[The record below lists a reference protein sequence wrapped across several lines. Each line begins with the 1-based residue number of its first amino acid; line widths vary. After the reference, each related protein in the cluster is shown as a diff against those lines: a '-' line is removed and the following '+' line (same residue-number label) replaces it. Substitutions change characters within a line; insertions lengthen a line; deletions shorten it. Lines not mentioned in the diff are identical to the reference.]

1 MKVAVSAAS
10 GGLGTKTLQCLVD
23 EVGAENVVAV
33 ARSPERVSVDGIET
47 RRGDYLSVTDL
58 TAAFEDVD
66 SLVMISAPVG
76 DTDRVVMHRNVIE
89 AAKNAGVKKVVYT
102 SVVGNGKEEDTW
114 YWPTQQ
120 DNRQTEVDLE
130 ESGLNWV
137 IARNGLYLEKDV
149 ENMIR
154 SKDAGVYRNIAGD
167 GKCGYI
173 TVAELAYATAKLA
186 IDDGANGKVLN
197 LCGDCLTQAQLV
209 ELANEVF
216 AMELRYETI
225 GDEENIA
232 LLMQHPGI
240 AARGEHVA
248 KMLTGCFQALRAG
261 AFDMPSDF
269 ELAAGRPVKPT
280 LQMMRELGET
290 IIP

>member
-130 ESGLNWV
+130 ESGLDWV

-154 SKDAGVYRNIAGD
+154 SKDAGAHGRRP
-167 GKCGYI
+167 
-173 TVAELAYATAKLA
+173 AK
-186 IDDGANGKVLN
+186 
-197 LCGDCLTQAQLV
+197 
-209 ELANEVF
+209 
-216 AMELRYETI
+216 
-225 GDEENIA
+225 
-232 LLMQHPGI
+232 
-240 AARGEHVA
+240 
-248 KMLTGCFQALRAG
+248 
-261 AFDMPSDF
+261 
-269 ELAAGRPVKPT
+269 
-280 LQMMRELGET
+280 
-290 IIP
+290 